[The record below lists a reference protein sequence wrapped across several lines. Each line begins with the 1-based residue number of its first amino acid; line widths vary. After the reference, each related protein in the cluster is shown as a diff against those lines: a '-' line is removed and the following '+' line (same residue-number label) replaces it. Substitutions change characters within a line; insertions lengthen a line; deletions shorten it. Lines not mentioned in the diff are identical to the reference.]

1 MIKLQPVSPTNTS
14 RTPPEC
20 RRKWRVHSGGWARSY
35 AIILNTRG
43 WRGRQWYLIL
53 VTGGERRRH
62 GLFKWSKTTIPR
74 GKELESVERRWKG
87 VGENEGREEK
97 KSCTAAAEK
106 FAFHPFQRWR
116 GPFIRS
122 ANQFESAQPSP
133 FSSAK
138 AWNAVENPL
147 QTSPLSVSN
156 WPLFIA
162 PRINNFPS
170 ACVPLPPPLCS
181 PLFPPFCVKNE
192 VTKERKERGRWIFRG
207 KEGLFLFFFPFEK
220 KFVPITFIQ
229 MKNEVNCK
237 TCAR

>member
-1 MIKLQPVSPTNTS
+1 M
-14 RTPPEC
+14 
-20 RRKWRVHSGGWARSY
+20 
-35 AIILNTRG
+35 RG
-43 WRGRQWYLIL
+43 A
-53 VTGGERRRH
+53 RRRNRARRRLKSLRFI
-62 GLFKWSKTTIPR
+62 LFNVGAALSFVPR
-74 GKELESVERRWKG
+74 INS
-87 VGENEGREEK
+87 N
-97 KSCTAAAEK
+97 
-106 FAFHPFQRWR
+106 QRNPR
-116 GPFIRS
+116 L
-122 ANQFESAQPSP
+122 SP
-133 FSSAK
+133 PAK